1 MDVID
6 SNYIEMFPITTR
18 NDEEINKS
26 FDSLNDHNYY
36 DFNFDINKRDEN
48 GNSLLHRLII
58 DSVDENDAIN
68 KFLNLPI
75 DVKSLYNKQ
84 NNNLQSPL
92 HLICIKR
99 YQKLFDVMVNKD
111 RTRRTIIKDVL
122 DNIKEHDKD
131 RVNVIFKNKPW
142 NNSFN
147 LFNYNIQD
155 KYGNIPLV
163 YLLNG
168 DEISYDAL
176 NPYLVFKSLLSS
188 IIKDTKEIIKDT
200 KEIKEVKDKDIKDI
214 KDIKNIK
221 YYYKNTNK
229 LILNDDNLIFKD
241 FDYLKEFIKII
252 SKHTNNL
259 NHYRFN
265 SSFDISIQTFIDSFV
280 TNEFNYIT
288 YYELLIKYL
297 LNKVGLKIDDFKH
310 PIYYYQVYSIIADN
324 PYTEIIKYIINIKEF
339 QQILSDNNLI
349 ADVVKILN
357 KMSESN
363 LSIQDIINK
372 MYIVSLTNKLFVH
385 IWGSTLSISVLNFIP
400 IFKLFVKLY
409 NKYYNQ
415 KNNIIDQFII
425 FNDVS
430 LYDSN
435 VGLSNKYII
444 TMIEQIFKL
453 TKKENI
459 DLIIKSDETS
469 LNDYIN
475 NIIKETIKETTGKDP
490 IEEMKEI
497 TNKTYGNEFNKNM
510 QLILN
515 KSDEIKN
522 AYKANINKFNNII
535 IQNIDNFVKTK

>member
-99 YQKLFDVMVNKD
+99 YQELFNVMVNKD
-111 RTRRTIIKDVL
+111 RTRRQIIKDVL
-122 DNIKEHDKD
+122 DNIKENDKD
-131 RVNVIFKNKPW
+131 YYNVIFKNKPLKD
-142 NNSFN
+142 SFG

-155 KYGNIPLV
+155 KYGNIPIV

-168 DEISYDAL
+168 DEISYDNL
-176 NPYLVFKSLLSS
+176 NPYLVFKSLLS
-188 IIKDTKEIIKDT
+188 T
-200 KEIKEVKDKDIKDI
+200 KDIND
-214 KDIKNIK
+214 IK

-241 FDYLKEFIKII
+241 FDYLKNFISLI
-252 SKHTNNL
+252 SSKTNNL
-259 NHYRFN
+259 NHYHFN
-265 SSFDISIQTFIDSFV
+265 SSFNISIQTFIDSFV

-349 ADVVKILN
+349 ADVN
-357 KMSESN
+357 KLIESK
-363 LSIQDIINK
+363 LSIQDIMNK
-372 MYIVSLTNKLFVH
+372 MYIVSYTNKLFVH
-385 IWGSTLSISVLNFIP
+385 IWGSPTLFIPVLNFIP

-444 TMIEQIFKL
+444 TMIDQINKL

-459 DLIIKSDETS
+459 DLIIKSDEAL
-469 LNDYIN
+469 LNETIKN
-475 NIIKETIKETTGKDP
+475 NINKYMDLKETIKN
-490 IEEMKEI
+490 I
-497 TNKTYGNEFNKNM
+497 TDKTYSNNFYVNM
-510 QLILN
+510 QSILN

-535 IQNIDNFVKTK
+535 IQNIDKFIKTK

>member
-18 NDEEINKS
+18 NDEEIKKS

-99 YQKLFDVMVNKD
+99 YQKLFDVMVNKH
-111 RTRRTIIKDVL
+111 RTRNTIIKDVL
-122 DNIKEHDKD
+122 NNIKGPNKY
-131 RVNVIFKNKPW
+131 RINVKNHYST
-142 NNSFN
+142 NSFK

-168 DEISYDAL
+168 DEISYDNV
-176 NPYLVFKSLLSS
+176 NPYLVFKSLLL
-188 IIKDTKEIIKDT
+188 T
-200 KEIKEVKDKDIKDI
+200 KDIND
-214 KDIKNIK
+214 IK

-229 LILNDDNLIFKD
+229 LILNDDNLTFKD

-252 SKHTNNL
+252 SKNTNNL
-259 NHYRFN
+259 NHYHFN
-265 SSFDISIQTFIDSFV
+265 SSFNISIQTFIDSFV
-280 TNEFNYIT
+280 TNDFNYIT

-297 LNKVGLKIDDFKH
+297 LNKVGLKIDEFKH

-372 MYIVSLTNKLFVH
+372 MYIVSLINKLFVH
-385 IWGSTLSISVLNFIP
+385 IYGSTLSISVLNFIP

-444 TMIEQIFKL
+444 TMIDQIFKL

-459 DLIIKSDETS
+459 DLIIKSDGTS
-469 LNDYIN
+469 LNEYIN
-475 NIIKETIKETTGKDP
+475 NIINETKVNDT
-490 IEEMKEI
+490 IEEI
-497 TNKTYGNEFNKNM
+497 TNKTYDNKFYDNM

-535 IQNIDNFVKTK
+535 IQNIDKFIKTK

>member
-36 DFNFDINKRDEN
+36 DFNFDIDKRDEN

-111 RTRRTIIKDVL
+111 KTRRTIIKDVL

-168 DEISYDAL
+168 DEISYDNL
-176 NPYLVFKSLLSS
+176 NPYLVFKSLLS
-188 IIKDTKEIIKDT
+188 T
-200 KEIKEVKDKDIKDI
+200 KDIYD
-214 KDIKNIK
+214 IK

-241 FDYLKEFIKII
+241 FDYLKEFIKLI

-280 TNEFNYIT
+280 NKDFNYIT

-349 ADVVKILN
+349 ADVN
-357 KMSESN
+357 KLIESK
-363 LSIQDIINK
+363 LSIQYIMNK
-372 MYIVSLTNKLFVH
+372 MYIVSYTNKLFVH
-385 IWGSTLSISVLNFIP
+385 IWGSSTLFISVLNFIP

-425 FNDVS
+425 FNDIS

-444 TMIEQIFKL
+444 TMIDQINKL

-459 DLIIKSDETS
+459 DLIIKSDES
-469 LNDYIN
+469 LLN
-475 NIIKETIKETTGKDP
+475 ETIKNNINKYMDLEETIKN
-490 IEEMKEI
+490 I
-497 TNKTYGNEFNKNM
+497 TDKTYSNNFYVNM
-510 QLILN
+510 QSILN

>member
-26 FDSLNDHNYY
+26 FESLNDHNYY

-48 GNSLLHRLII
+48 GNSSLHRLII

-99 YQKLFDVMVNKD
+99 YQELFNVMVNKD

-168 DEISYDAL
+168 DEISYDNL
-176 NPYLVFKSLLSS
+176 NPYLVFKSLLS
-188 IIKDTKEIIKDT
+188 T
-200 KEIKEVKDKDIKDI
+200 KDIYD
-214 KDIKNIK
+214 IK

-259 NHYRFN
+259 NHYHFN
-265 SSFDISIQTFIDSFV
+265 SSFNISIQTFIDSFV
-280 TNEFNYIT
+280 TNDFNYIT

-297 LNKVGLKIDDFKH
+297 LNKVGLDTKTEQFKH

-349 ADVVKILN
+349 ADVN
-357 KMSESN
+357 KLIESK
-363 LSIQDIINK
+363 LSIQDIMNK
-372 MYIVSLTNKLFVH
+372 MYIVSYTNKLFVH
-385 IWGSTLSISVLNFIP
+385 IWGSSTLFISVLNFIP

-444 TMIEQIFKL
+444 TMIDQINKL

-459 DLIIKSDETS
+459 DLIIKSDEAL
-469 LNDYIN
+469 LN
-475 NIIKETIKETTGKDP
+475 ETIKNNINKYMDLEETIKN
-490 IEEMKEI
+490 I
-497 TNKTYGNEFNKNM
+497 TDKTYPNKFYDNM

>member
-131 RVNVIFKNKPW
+131 RVNIKNNPLQD
-142 NNSFN
+142 SFD

-168 DEISYDAL
+168 DEISYDNL
-176 NPYLVFKSLLSS
+176 NPYLVFKSLLS
-188 IIKDTKEIIKDT
+188 T
-200 KEIKEVKDKDIKDI
+200 KDIYD
-214 KDIKNIK
+214 IK

-241 FDYLKEFIKII
+241 FDYLKEFIKLI

-339 QQILSDNNLI
+339 QQILSDDNLI
-349 ADVVKILN
+349 ADVN
-357 KMSESN
+357 KLIESK
-363 LSIQDIINK
+363 LSIQDIMNK
-372 MYIVSLTNKLFVH
+372 MYIVSYTNKLFVH
-385 IWGSTLSISVLNFIP
+385 IWGSPTLFISVLNFIP

-444 TMIEQIFKL
+444 TMIDQINKL

-459 DLIIKSDETS
+459 DLIIKSDEAL
-469 LNDYIN
+469 LN
-475 NIIKETIKETTGKDP
+475 ETIKNNINKYMDLEETIKN
-490 IEEMKEI
+490 I
-497 TNKTYGNEFNKNM
+497 TDKTYSNNFYVNM
-510 QLILN
+510 QSILN

-535 IQNIDNFVKTK
+535 IQNISSFKK

>member
-18 NDEEINKS
+18 NDEEIKKS

-36 DFNFDINKRDEN
+36 DFNFDIDKRDEN

-99 YQKLFDVMVNKD
+99 YQELFNVMVNKD
-111 RTRRTIIKDVL
+111 RTIRTIIKDVL
-122 DNIKEHDKD
+122 DNIKENDKD
-131 RVNVIFKNKPW
+131 YYNVIFKNKPLK
-142 NNSFN
+142 NSFN

-168 DEISYDAL
+168 DEISYDNV

-200 KEIKEVKDKDIKDI
+200 KEFKDKDI

-229 LILNDDNLIFKD
+229 LILNDDNLTFKD

-280 TNEFNYIT
+280 TNDFNYIT

-297 LNKVGLKIDDFKH
+297 LNKVGLDTEQFKH
-310 PIYYYQVYSIIADN
+310 PIYYYQVYSIIADK

-357 KMSESN
+357 KMSELN

-372 MYIVSLTNKLFVH
+372 MYIVSYTNNLFVY
-385 IWGSTLSISVLNFIP
+385 IWGSSTLFISVLNFIP

-430 LYDSN
+430 LYDTD

-444 TMIEQIFKL
+444 TMIDQIFKL

-515 KSDEIKN
+515 KSDEIKI

-535 IQNIDNFVKTK
+535 IQNIGSFKK

>member
-18 NDEEINKS
+18 NDEEIKKS

-99 YQKLFDVMVNKD
+99 YQELFNVMVNKD

-122 DNIKEHDKD
+122 DNIKENDKD
-131 RVNVIFKNKPW
+131 YYNVIFKNKPLK
-142 NNSFN
+142 NSFG

-168 DEISYDAL
+168 DEISYDNV
-176 NPYLVFKSLLSS
+176 NPYLVFKSLLL
-188 IIKDTKEIIKDT
+188 T
-200 KEIKEVKDKDIKDI
+200 KDIND
-214 KDIKNIK
+214 IK

-259 NHYRFN
+259 NHYHFN

-280 TNEFNYIT
+280 TNDFNYIT

-297 LNKVGLKIDDFKH
+297 LNKVGLKIDEFKH

-349 ADVVKILN
+349 ADVN
-357 KMSESN
+357 KLIESK
-363 LSIQDIINK
+363 LSIQDIMNK
-372 MYIVSLTNKLFVH
+372 MYIVSYTNKLFVH
-385 IWGSTLSISVLNFIP
+385 IWGSSTLFISVLNFIP

-430 LYDSN
+430 LYDTN

-469 LNDYIN
+469 LNEYIN
-475 NIIKETIKETTGKDP
+475 NIIKKTTGKDP
-490 IEEMKEI
+490 DDEMKEI

-515 KSDEIKN
+515 KSDEIKI

-535 IQNIDNFVKTK
+535 IQNIGSFKK

>member
-26 FDSLNDHNYY
+26 FESLNDHNYY
-36 DFNFDINKRDEN
+36 DFNFDIDKRDEN

-99 YQKLFDVMVNKD
+99 YQELFNVMVNKD
-111 RTRRTIIKDVL
+111 RTRRQIIKDVL
-122 DNIKEHDKD
+122 DNIKENDKD
-131 RVNVIFKNKPW
+131 YYNVIFKNKPLKD
-142 NNSFN
+142 SFG

-155 KYGNIPLV
+155 KYGNIPIV

-168 DEISYDAL
+168 DEISYDNL
-176 NPYLVFKSLLSS
+176 NPYLVFKSLLS
-188 IIKDTKEIIKDT
+188 T
-200 KEIKEVKDKDIKDI
+200 KDIYD
-214 KDIKNIK
+214 IK

-241 FDYLKEFIKII
+241 FDYLKEFIKLI

-259 NHYRFN
+259 NHYHFN
-265 SSFDISIQTFIDSFV
+265 SSFNISIQTFIDSFV
-280 TNEFNYIT
+280 NKDFNYIT

-349 ADVVKILN
+349 ADVN
-357 KMSESN
+357 KLIESK
-363 LSIQDIINK
+363 LSIQDIMNK
-372 MYIVSLTNKLFVH
+372 MYIVSYTNKLFVH
-385 IWGSTLSISVLNFIP
+385 IWGSSTLFISVLNFIP

-430 LYDSN
+430 LYDTN

-444 TMIEQIFKL
+444 TMIDQINKL

-459 DLIIKSDETS
+459 DLIIKSDEAL
-469 LNDYIN
+469 LN
-475 NIIKETIKETTGKDP
+475 ETIKNNINKYMDLEETIKN
-490 IEEMKEI
+490 I
-497 TNKTYGNEFNKNM
+497 TDKTYPNKFYDNM
-510 QLILN
+510 QSILN

-535 IQNIDNFVKTK
+535 IQNIDIFVKTK

>member
-176 NPYLVFKSLLSS
+176 NPYLVFKSLLS
-188 IIKDTKEIIKDT
+188 T
-200 KEIKEVKDKDIKDI
+200 KDIYD
-214 KDIKNIK
+214 IK

-280 TNEFNYIT
+280 NKDFNYIT

-297 LNKVGLKIDDFKH
+297 LNKVGLDTKTEQFKH

-339 QQILSDNNLI
+339 QQILSDDNLI
-349 ADVVKILN
+349 NSVNFLIVNVMPKL
-357 KMSESN
+357 N

-372 MYIVSLTNKLFVH
+372 MH
-385 IWGSTLSISVLNFIP
+385 IYTSKDSSGKDELVAYMEKPTTLSISLLNYIP

-444 TMIEQIFKL
+444 TMIDQINKL

-459 DLIIKSDETS
+459 DLIIKSDES
-469 LNDYIN
+469 LLN
-475 NIIKETIKETTGKDP
+475 ETIKNNINNSMDLEETIKN
-490 IEEMKEI
+490 I
-497 TNKTYGNEFNKNM
+497 TDKTYSNNFYVNM
-510 QLILN
+510 QSILN

-535 IQNIDNFVKTK
+535 IQNIDKFVKTK

>member
-18 NDEEINKS
+18 NDEEIKKS

-75 DVKSLYNKQ
+75 DVKSLHNKQ

-99 YQKLFDVMVNKD
+99 YQELFNVMVNKD

-122 DNIKEHDKD
+122 DNIKENDKD
-131 RVNVIFKNKPW
+131 YYNVIFKNKPLK
-142 NNSFN
+142 NSFG

-168 DEISYDAL
+168 DEISYDNL
-176 NPYLVFKSLLSS
+176 NPYLVFKSLWSS

-200 KEIKEVKDKDIKDI
+200 KEIKDKDIKDI

-259 NHYRFN
+259 NHYHFN

-280 TNEFNYIT
+280 TNDFNYIT

-297 LNKVGLKIDDFKH
+297 LNKVGLDTKTEQFKH

-357 KMSESN
+357 KMSELN
-363 LSIQDIINK
+363 LSIQNIINN
-372 MYIVSLTNKLFVH
+372 MELFKRELK
-385 IWGSTLSISVLNFIP
+385 IQIDKIFKILALDFIP

-430 LYDSN
+430 LYDSEVELN
-435 VGLSNKYII
+435 NKYILSI
-444 TMIEQIFKL
+444 IDQISKHNL
-453 TKKENI
+453 NKNENI
-459 DLIIKSDETS
+459 DLIIKSDEDS
-469 LNDYIN
+469 LNTNFEKYYLTGISNKDDKTKSKIKTSYTN
-475 NIIKETIKETTGKDP
+475 NFYD
-490 IEEMKEI
+490 
-497 TNKTYGNEFNKNM
+497 NM

-535 IQNIDNFVKTK
+535 IQNINSFKK

>member
-18 NDEEINKS
+18 NDEEIKKS

-99 YQKLFDVMVNKD
+99 YQKLFNIMVNKSNKE
-111 RTRRTIIKDVL
+111 IIINVL
-122 DNIKEHDKD
+122 DDNEY
-131 RVNVIFKNKPW
+131 
-142 NNSFN
+142 SFN

-168 DEISYDAL
+168 DEISYDNV
-176 NPYLVFKSLLSS
+176 NPYLVFKSLLS
-188 IIKDTKEIIKDT
+188 T
-200 KEIKEVKDKDIKDI
+200 KDIND
-214 KDIKNIK
+214 IK

-229 LILNDDNLIFKD
+229 LILNDDKLIFKD
-241 FDYLKEFIKII
+241 FDYLKEFIKLI

-259 NHYRFN
+259 NRYRFN

-280 TNEFNYIT
+280 NKDFDYIT

-297 LNKVGLKIDDFKH
+297 LNKVGLKIDEFKH

-349 ADVVKILN
+349 LN
-357 KMSESN
+357 VETIIKKMYQSN
-363 LSIQDIINK
+363 LSIQDII
-372 MYIVSLTNKLFVH
+372 YDVSIHVNEITIRDQTIKKLVAYMEH
-385 IWGSTLSISVLNFIP
+385 TILLSISVLNFIP

-435 VGLSNKYII
+435 VGLNNKYII
-444 TMIEQIFKL
+444 TMINQINKL
-453 TKKENI
+453 NKKENI
-459 DLIIKSDETS
+459 DLIIKSDENS
-469 LNDYIN
+469 LRENFN
-475 NIIKETIKETTGKDP
+475 NILGNAPKD
-490 IEEMKEI
+490 EENNPNINKSYVNNFESKMK
-497 TNKTYGNEFNKNM
+497 
-510 QLILN
+510 LLLD

-535 IQNIDNFVKTK
+535 IQNIDKFVKTK

>member
-18 NDEEINKS
+18 NDEEIKKS
-26 FDSLNDHNYY
+26 FDSLTDHNYY

-99 YQKLFDVMVNKD
+99 YQKLFDVMVNKH
-111 RTRRTIIKDVL
+111 RTRNTIIKDVL
-122 DNIKEHDKD
+122 NNIKGPNKY
-131 RVNVIFKNKPW
+131 RINVKNHYST
-142 NNSFN
+142 NSFK

-168 DEISYDAL
+168 DEISYDNV

-188 IIKDTKEIIKDT
+188 IIKDTKEIDEVIY
-200 KEIKEVKDKDIKDI
+200 VKDKDI

-229 LILNDDNLIFKD
+229 LILNDDKLIFKD
-241 FDYLKEFIKII
+241 FDYLKNFISLI
-252 SKHTNNL
+252 SSKTNNL
-259 NHYRFN
+259 NHYHFN

-280 TNEFNYIT
+280 TNDFNYIT

-297 LNKVGLKIDDFKH
+297 LNKVGLDTEQFKH

-357 KMSESN
+357 KMSELN
-363 LSIQDIINK
+363 LSIRDIIN
-372 MYIVSLTNKLFVH
+372 NAELFKKELK
-385 IWGSTLSISVLNFIP
+385 IQIDQIFKILALDFIP

-430 LYDSN
+430 LYDSEVELN
-435 VGLSNKYII
+435 NKYILSI
-444 TMIEQIFKL
+444 IDQISKHNL
-453 TKKENI
+453 NKNENI
-459 DLIIKSDETS
+459 DLIIKSDKDS
-469 LNDYIN
+469 LNTNFEKYYLTGISNKDDKTKSKIKTSYTN
-475 NIIKETIKETTGKDP
+475 NFYD
-490 IEEMKEI
+490 
-497 TNKTYGNEFNKNM
+497 NM

-535 IQNIDNFVKTK
+535 IQNINSFKK

>member
-18 NDEEINKS
+18 NDEEIKKS

-68 KFLNLPI
+68 KFLNLPFN
-75 DVKSLYNKQ
+75 VKSLYNTQ

-99 YQKLFDVMVNKD
+99 YQNLFNVMVNKD
-111 RTRRTIIKDVL
+111 GKNDVTVTDLSIDGTKKMDIKN
-122 DNIKEHDKD
+122 NIA
-131 RVNVIFKNKPW
+131 
-142 NNSFN
+142 NNSFG
-147 LFNYNIQD
+147 LFKYNIQD
-155 KYGNIPLV
+155 NYGNIPIV

-168 DEISYDAL
+168 DEISYDNV
-176 NPYLVFKSLLSS
+176 NPYLVFKSLWSS
-188 IIKDTKEIIKDT
+188 IIKDTKEIEIIKDT

-229 LILNDDNLIFKD
+229 LILNDDKLIFKD

-280 TNEFNYIT
+280 DNNFNYIT

-297 LNKVGLKIDDFKH
+297 LNKVVLNKVGLKIDDFKH

-357 KMSESN
+357 EMSESN

-372 MYIVSLTNKLFVH
+372 MYIVSFTNKLFVH
-385 IWGSTLSISVLNFIP
+385 IWGSSTLPISVLNFIP

-430 LYDSN
+430 LYDTN

-475 NIIKETIKETTGKDP
+475 NIIKKTTVKDS

-497 TNKTYGNEFNKNM
+497 TNKTYGNDFESNM

-515 KSDEIKN
+515 KSDEIKI

-535 IQNIDNFVKTK
+535 IQNIDKFVKTK

>member
-18 NDEEINKS
+18 NDEEIKKS
-26 FDSLNDHNYY
+26 FESLNDHNYY
-36 DFNFDINKRDEN
+36 DFNFDINKRNEN

-99 YQKLFDVMVNKD
+99 YQKLFNIMVNKSNKE
-111 RTRRTIIKDVL
+111 IIINVL
-122 DNIKEHDKD
+122 DDNEY
-131 RVNVIFKNKPW
+131 
-142 NNSFN
+142 SFN

-168 DEISYDAL
+168 DEISYDNV
-176 NPYLVFKSLLSS
+176 NPYLVFKSLLS
-188 IIKDTKEIIKDT
+188 T
-200 KEIKEVKDKDIKDI
+200 KDIND
-214 KDIKNIK
+214 IK

-229 LILNDDNLIFKD
+229 LILNDDKLIFKD

-259 NHYRFN
+259 NRYRFN

-280 TNEFNYIT
+280 TNDFNYIT

-297 LNKVGLKIDDFKH
+297 LNKVGLKIDEFKH

-349 ADVVKILN
+349 LN
-357 KMSESN
+357 VETIIKKMYQSN
-363 LSIQDIINK
+363 LSIQDII
-372 MYIVSLTNKLFVH
+372 YDVSIHVNEITIRDQTIKKLVAYMEH
-385 IWGSTLSISVLNFIP
+385 TILLSISVLNFIP

-435 VGLSNKYII
+435 VGLNNKYII
-444 TMIEQIFKL
+444 TMINQINKL
-453 TKKENI
+453 NKKENI
-459 DLIIKSDETS
+459 DLIIKSDENS
-469 LNDYIN
+469 LRENFN
-475 NIIKETIKETTGKDP
+475 NILGNAPKD
-490 IEEMKEI
+490 EENNPNINKSYVNNFESKMK
-497 TNKTYGNEFNKNM
+497 
-510 QLILN
+510 LLLD

-535 IQNIDNFVKTK
+535 IQNIDKFVKTK

>member
-18 NDEEINKS
+18 NDEEIKKS

-176 NPYLVFKSLLSS
+176 NPYLVFKSLLS
-188 IIKDTKEIIKDT
+188 T
-200 KEIKEVKDKDIKDI
+200 KDIND
-214 KDIKNIK
+214 IK

-241 FDYLKEFIKII
+241 FDYLKEFIKLI

-280 TNEFNYIT
+280 NKDFNYIT

-349 ADVVKILN
+349 RSVETIIK
-357 KMSESN
+357 KMYQSN
-363 LSIQDIINK
+363 LSIQDII
-372 MYIVSLTNKLFVH
+372 YDVSIHVNEITIEDQTIKKLVAYMEDT
-385 IWGSTLSISVLNFIP
+385 ILLSISVLNFIP

-444 TMIEQIFKL
+444 TMIDQINKL

-459 DLIIKSDETS
+459 DLIIKSDEAL
-469 LNDYIN
+469 LN
-475 NIIKETIKETTGKDP
+475 ETIKNNINKYMDLEETIKN
-490 IEEMKEI
+490 I
-497 TNKTYGNEFNKNM
+497 TDKTYSNNFYVNM
-510 QLILN
+510 QSILN

>member
-26 FDSLNDHNYY
+26 FESLNDHNYY
-36 DFNFDINKRDEN
+36 DFNFDIDKRDEN

-99 YQKLFDVMVNKD
+99 YQELFNVMVNKD

-122 DNIKEHDKD
+122 DNIKENDKD
-131 RVNVIFKNKPW
+131 YYNVIFKNKPLK
-142 NNSFN
+142 NSFG

-168 DEISYDAL
+168 DEISYDNV
-176 NPYLVFKSLLSS
+176 NPYLVFKSLLL
-188 IIKDTKEIIKDT
+188 T
-200 KEIKEVKDKDIKDI
+200 KDIND
-214 KDIKNIK
+214 IK

-229 LILNDDNLIFKD
+229 LILNDDNLTFKD

-265 SSFDISIQTFIDSFV
+265 SSFNISIQTFIDSFV
-280 TNEFNYIT
+280 TNDFNYIT

-297 LNKVGLKIDDFKH
+297 LNKVGLKIDEFKH

-349 ADVVKILN
+349 ADVN
-357 KMSESN
+357 KLIESK
-363 LSIQDIINK
+363 LSIQ
-372 MYIVSLTNKLFVH
+372 YITKQVTILSEGQLIVH
-385 IWGSTLSISVLNFIP
+385 INNENKILLLDFIP

-415 KNNIIDQFII
+415 KNNMIDQFII

-430 LYDSN
+430 QYDN
-435 VGLSNKYII
+435 NIGLSNKYII
-444 TMIEQIFKL
+444 NMIERINKL
-453 TKKENI
+453 RINELNNNKDNI
-459 DLIIKSDETS
+459 DLIIKSDDES
-469 LNDYIN
+469 LNEGIIN
-475 NIIKETIKETTGKDP
+475 ITKLVKLDDK
-490 IEEMKEI
+490 IELI
-497 TNKTYGNEFNKNM
+497 TNKRYDNDFESNM
-510 QLILN
+510 QSILN
-515 KSDEIKN
+515 KSDEIKI

-535 IQNIDNFVKTK
+535 IQNIDKFVKTK

>member
-18 NDEEINKS
+18 NDEEIKKS

-36 DFNFDINKRDEN
+36 DFNFDIDKRDEN

-99 YQKLFDVMVNKD
+99 YQELFNVMVNKD

-122 DNIKEHDKD
+122 DNIKENDKD
-131 RVNVIFKNKPW
+131 YYNVIFKNKPLK
-142 NNSFN
+142 NSFN

-168 DEISYDAL
+168 DEISYDNV
-176 NPYLVFKSLLSS
+176 NPYLVFKSLLL
-188 IIKDTKEIIKDT
+188 T
-200 KEIKEVKDKDIKDI
+200 KDIND
-214 KDIKNIK
+214 IK

-229 LILNDDNLIFKD
+229 LILNDDNLTFKD

-280 TNEFNYIT
+280 DNNFNYIT

-297 LNKVGLKIDDFKH
+297 LNKVGLKIDEFKH
-310 PIYYYQVYSIIADN
+310 PIYYYQIYSIINDN

-357 KMSESN
+357 EMSESN
-363 LSIQDIINK
+363 LSIKDIINK
-372 MYIVSLTNKLFVH
+372 VMLFTVGKLSVH
-385 IWGSTLSISVLNFIP
+385 VNNTLFIQVLNFIP

-430 LYDSN
+430 LYDIN
-435 VGLSNKYII
+435 VELSNKYII
-444 TMIEQIFKL
+444 IMIDKIFKL

-459 DLIIKSDETS
+459 DLIIKSDEDS
-469 LNDYIN
+469 LNN
-475 NIIKETIKETTGKDP
+475 NFKNIITETKASIDQETIDN
-490 IEEMKEI
+490 I
-497 TNKTYGNEFNKNM
+497 NKSYVNDFESNM

-535 IQNIDNFVKTK
+535 IQNIDKFVKTK

>member
-26 FDSLNDHNYY
+26 FESLNDHNYY

-188 IIKDTKEIIKDT
+188 IIKDTKEIVKDT

-241 FDYLKEFIKII
+241 FDYLKNFISLI
-252 SKHTNNL
+252 SSKTNNL

-280 TNEFNYIT
+280 NKDFNYIT

-349 ADVVKILN
+349 ADVN
-357 KMSESN
+357 KLIESK
-363 LSIQDIINK
+363 LSIQDIMNK
-372 MYIVSLTNKLFVH
+372 MYIVSYTNKLFVH
-385 IWGSTLSISVLNFIP
+385 IWGSPTLFIPVLNFIP

-444 TMIEQIFKL
+444 TMIDQIFKL

-510 QLILN
+510 QSILN

-535 IQNIDNFVKTK
+535 IQNIDKFIKTK

>member
-18 NDEEINKS
+18 NDEEIKKS

-99 YQKLFDVMVNKD
+99 YQKLFNIMVNKSNKE
-111 RTRRTIIKDVL
+111 IIINVL
-122 DNIKEHDKD
+122 DDNEY
-131 RVNVIFKNKPW
+131 
-142 NNSFN
+142 SFN

-168 DEISYDAL
+168 DEISYDNV
-176 NPYLVFKSLLSS
+176 NPYLVFKSLLS
-188 IIKDTKEIIKDT
+188 T
-200 KEIKEVKDKDIKDI
+200 KDIND
-214 KDIKNIK
+214 IK

-229 LILNDDNLIFKD
+229 LILNDDKLIFKD

-259 NHYRFN
+259 NRYRFN

-280 TNEFNYIT
+280 TNDFNYIT

-349 ADVVKILN
+349 LN
-357 KMSESN
+357 VETIIKKMYQSN
-363 LSIQDIINK
+363 LSIQDII
-372 MYIVSLTNKLFVH
+372 YDVSIHVNEITIRDQTIKKLVAYMEH
-385 IWGSTLSISVLNFIP
+385 TILLSISVLNFIP

-435 VGLSNKYII
+435 VGLNNKYII
-444 TMIEQIFKL
+444 TMINQINKL
-453 TKKENI
+453 NKKENI
-459 DLIIKSDETS
+459 DLIIKSDENS
-469 LNDYIN
+469 LKENFN
-475 NIIKETIKETTGKDP
+475 NILGNAPKD
-490 IEEMKEI
+490 EENNPNINKSYVNNFESKMK
-497 TNKTYGNEFNKNM
+497 
-510 QLILN
+510 LLLD

-535 IQNIDNFVKTK
+535 NQNIDKFVKTK

>member
-99 YQKLFDVMVNKD
+99 YQELFNVMVNKD
-111 RTRRTIIKDVL
+111 RTRGTIIKDVL
-122 DNIKEHDKD
+122 DNIKKHDKD

-168 DEISYDAL
+168 DEISYDNL
-176 NPYLVFKSLLSS
+176 NPYLVFKSLLS
-188 IIKDTKEIIKDT
+188 T
-200 KEIKEVKDKDIKDI
+200 KDIYD
-214 KDIKNIK
+214 IK

-241 FDYLKEFIKII
+241 FDYLKEFIKLI

-297 LNKVGLKIDDFKH
+297 LNKVGLDTKTEQFKH

-349 ADVVKILN
+349 ADVN
-357 KMSESN
+357 KLIESK
-363 LSIQDIINK
+363 LSIQDIMNK
-372 MYIVSLTNKLFVH
+372 MYIVSYTNKLFVH
-385 IWGSTLSISVLNFIP
+385 IWGSSTLFISVLNFIP

-444 TMIEQIFKL
+444 TMIDQINKL

-459 DLIIKSDETS
+459 DLIIKSDES
-469 LNDYIN
+469 LLN
-475 NIIKETIKETTGKDP
+475 ETIKNNINNSMNLEETIKN
-490 IEEMKEI
+490 I
-497 TNKTYGNEFNKNM
+497 TDKTYSNNFYVNM
-510 QLILN
+510 QSILN

>member
-26 FDSLNDHNYY
+26 FESLNDHNYY
-36 DFNFDINKRDEN
+36 DFNFDIDKRDEN

-131 RVNVIFKNKPW
+131 YDNVIFKNKPW
-142 NNSFN
+142 NNS
-147 LFNYNIQD
+147 FNYNIQD

-176 NPYLVFKSLLSS
+176 NPYLVFKSLLS
-188 IIKDTKEIIKDT
+188 T
-200 KEIKEVKDKDIKDI
+200 KDIYD
-214 KDIKNIK
+214 IK

-241 FDYLKEFIKII
+241 FDYLKEFIKLI
-252 SKHTNNL
+252 SSKTNNL

-280 TNEFNYIT
+280 NKDFNYIT

-349 ADVVKILN
+349 ADVNILI
-357 KMSESN
+357 ESK
-363 LSIQDIINK
+363 LSIQYIINK

-385 IWGSTLSISVLNFIP
+385 IWGSTLFIPVLNFIP

-430 LYDSN
+430 LYDTN

-444 TMIEQIFKL
+444 TMIDQIFKL

-490 IEEMKEI
+490 IVEITEI

-535 IQNIDNFVKTK
+535 IQNIDKFVKTK

>member
-18 NDEEINKS
+18 NDEEIKKS
-26 FDSLNDHNYY
+26 FESLNDHNYY
-36 DFNFDINKRDEN
+36 DFNFDIDKRDEN

-99 YQKLFDVMVNKD
+99 YQELFNVMVNKD

-122 DNIKEHDKD
+122 DNIKENDKD
-131 RVNVIFKNKPW
+131 YYNVIFKNKPLK
-142 NNSFN
+142 NSFN

-168 DEISYDAL
+168 DEISYDNV
-176 NPYLVFKSLLSS
+176 NPYLVFKSLLL
-188 IIKDTKEIIKDT
+188 T
-200 KEIKEVKDKDIKDI
+200 KDIND
-214 KDIKNIK
+214 IK

-229 LILNDDNLIFKD
+229 LILNDDNLTFKD

-280 TNEFNYIT
+280 DNNFNYIT

-297 LNKVGLKIDDFKH
+297 LNKVGLKIDEFKH

-339 QQILSDNNLI
+339 QQILSDDNLI
-349 ADVVKILN
+349 NSVNFLIVNVMPKL
-357 KMSESN
+357 N

-372 MYIVSLTNKLFVH
+372 MH
-385 IWGSTLSISVLNFIP
+385 IYTSKDSSGKDELVAYMEKPTTLSISLLNYIP

-444 TMIEQIFKL
+444 TMIDKINKL
-453 TKKENI
+453 NKKENI

-469 LNDYIN
+469 LN
-475 NIIKETIKETTGKDP
+475 ETIKNNINDSKILEETIKN
-490 IEEMKEI
+490 I
-497 TNKTYGNEFNKNM
+497 TDKTYPNKFYDNM

-515 KSDEIKN
+515 KSDEIKI

-535 IQNIDNFVKTK
+535 IQNIGSFKK

>member
-18 NDEEINKS
+18 NDEEIKKS

-99 YQKLFDVMVNKD
+99 YQELFNVMVNKD
-111 RTRRTIIKDVL
+111 RTRRQIIKDVL
-122 DNIKEHDKD
+122 DNIKENDKD
-131 RVNVIFKNKPW
+131 RVNVKNNPLQD
-142 NNSFN
+142 SFD

-168 DEISYDAL
+168 DEISYDNV
-176 NPYLVFKSLLSS
+176 NPYLVFKSLLL
-188 IIKDTKEIIKDT
+188 T
-200 KEIKEVKDKDIKDI
+200 KDIND
-214 KDIKNIK
+214 IK

-229 LILNDDNLIFKD
+229 LILNDDNLTFKD

-259 NHYRFN
+259 NHYHFN
-265 SSFDISIQTFIDSFV
+265 SSFNISIQTFIDSFV
-280 TNEFNYIT
+280 TNDFNYIT

-310 PIYYYQVYSIIADN
+310 PIYYYQVYSIIANN

-349 ADVVKILN
+349 ADVN
-357 KMSESN
+357 KLIESK
-363 LSIQDIINK
+363 LSIQYIIK
-372 MYIVSLTNKLFVH
+372 QVTILSEGQLIVH
-385 IWGSTLSISVLNFIP
+385 INNENKILLLDFIP

-425 FNDVS
+425 LNNVSQYDNDI
-430 LYDSN
+430 
-435 VGLSNKYII
+435 GLSNKYII
-444 TMIEQIFKL
+444 NMIEQIHKL
-453 TKKENI
+453 RKNELNNNKDNI
-459 DLIIKSDETS
+459 DLIIKSDNDS
-469 LNDYIN
+469 LNNGIIN
-475 NIIKETIKETTGKDP
+475 ITKLVKLDDK
-490 IEEMKEI
+490 IELI
-497 TNKTYGNEFNKNM
+497 TNKTYVNNFESNM

-515 KSDEIKN
+515 KSNEIKI

-535 IQNIDNFVKTK
+535 IQNIGSFKK

>member
-26 FDSLNDHNYY
+26 FESLNDHNYY

-99 YQKLFDVMVNKD
+99 YQELFNVMVNKD

-168 DEISYDAL
+168 DEISYDNL
-176 NPYLVFKSLLSS
+176 NPYLVFKSLLS
-188 IIKDTKEIIKDT
+188 T
-200 KEIKEVKDKDIKDI
+200 KDIYD
-214 KDIKNIK
+214 IK

-280 TNEFNYIT
+280 TNDFNYIT

-297 LNKVGLKIDDFKH
+297 LNKVGLDTEQFKH

-349 ADVVKILN
+349 ADVN
-357 KMSESN
+357 KLIESK
-363 LSIQDIINK
+363 LSIQDIMNK
-372 MYIVSLTNKLFVH
+372 MYIVSYTNKLFVH
-385 IWGSTLSISVLNFIP
+385 IWGSSTLFISVLNFIP

-444 TMIEQIFKL
+444 TMIDQINKL

-459 DLIIKSDETS
+459 DLIIKSDEAL
-469 LNDYIN
+469 LN
-475 NIIKETIKETTGKDP
+475 ETIKNNINKYMDLEETIKN
-490 IEEMKEI
+490 I
-497 TNKTYGNEFNKNM
+497 TDKTYSNNFYVNM
-510 QLILN
+510 QSILN

>member
-18 NDEEINKS
+18 NDEEIKKS

-99 YQKLFDVMVNKD
+99 YQKLFNIMVNKSNKE
-111 RTRRTIIKDVL
+111 IIINVL
-122 DNIKEHDKD
+122 DDNEY
-131 RVNVIFKNKPW
+131 
-142 NNSFN
+142 SFN

-155 KYGNIPLV
+155 KYCNIPLV

-168 DEISYDAL
+168 DEISYDNV
-176 NPYLVFKSLLSS
+176 NPYLVFKSLLS
-188 IIKDTKEIIKDT
+188 T
-200 KEIKEVKDKDIKDI
+200 KDIND
-214 KDIKNIK
+214 IK

-229 LILNDDNLIFKD
+229 LILNDDKLIFKD

-252 SKHTNNL
+252 SQHTKNL
-259 NHYRFN
+259 NRYRFN

-280 TNEFNYIT
+280 TNDFNYIT

-297 LNKVGLKIDDFKH
+297 LNKVGLKIDEFKH

-349 ADVVKILN
+349 LN
-357 KMSESN
+357 VETIIKKMYQSN
-363 LSIQDIINK
+363 LSIQDII
-372 MYIVSLTNKLFVH
+372 YDVSIHVNEITIRDQTIKKLVAYMEH
-385 IWGSTLSISVLNFIP
+385 TILLSISVLNFIP

-435 VGLSNKYII
+435 VGLNNKYII
-444 TMIEQIFKL
+444 TMINQINKL
-453 TKKENI
+453 NKKENI
-459 DLIIKSDETS
+459 DLIIKSDENS
-469 LNDYIN
+469 LKENFN
-475 NIIKETIKETTGKDP
+475 NILGNAPKD
-490 IEEMKEI
+490 EENNPNINKSYVNNFESKMK
-497 TNKTYGNEFNKNM
+497 
-510 QLILN
+510 LLLD

-535 IQNIDNFVKTK
+535 IQNIDKFVKTK

>member
-111 RTRRTIIKDVL
+111 RTRGTIIKDVL
-122 DNIKEHDKD
+122 DNIKKHDKD

-168 DEISYDAL
+168 DEISYDNL
-176 NPYLVFKSLLSS
+176 NPYLVFKSLLS
-188 IIKDTKEIIKDT
+188 T
-200 KEIKEVKDKDIKDI
+200 KDIYD
-214 KDIKNIK
+214 IK

-241 FDYLKEFIKII
+241 FDYLKEFIKLI

-297 LNKVGLKIDDFKH
+297 LNKVGLDTKTEQFKH

-349 ADVVKILN
+349 ADVN
-357 KMSESN
+357 KLIESK
-363 LSIQDIINK
+363 LSIQDIMNK
-372 MYIVSLTNKLFVH
+372 MYIVSYTNKLFVH
-385 IWGSTLSISVLNFIP
+385 IWGSSTLFISVLNFIP

-444 TMIEQIFKL
+444 TMIDQINKL

-459 DLIIKSDETS
+459 DLIIKSDES
-469 LNDYIN
+469 LLN
-475 NIIKETIKETTGKDP
+475 ETIKNNINNSMNLEETIKN
-490 IEEMKEI
+490 I
-497 TNKTYGNEFNKNM
+497 TDKTYSNNFYVNM
-510 QLILN
+510 QSILN

>member
-18 NDEEINKS
+18 NDEEIKKS
-26 FDSLNDHNYY
+26 FESLNDHNYY

-99 YQKLFDVMVNKD
+99 YQKLFNIMVNKSNKE
-111 RTRRTIIKDVL
+111 IIINVL
-122 DNIKEHDKD
+122 DDNEY
-131 RVNVIFKNKPW
+131 
-142 NNSFN
+142 SFN

-168 DEISYDAL
+168 DEISYDNV
-176 NPYLVFKSLLSS
+176 NPYLVFKSLLS
-188 IIKDTKEIIKDT
+188 T
-200 KEIKEVKDKDIKDI
+200 KDIND
-214 KDIKNIK
+214 IK

-229 LILNDDNLIFKD
+229 LILNDDKLIFKD

-259 NHYRFN
+259 NRYRFN

-280 TNEFNYIT
+280 TNDFNYIT

-349 ADVVKILN
+349 RNVETIIK
-357 KMSESN
+357 KMYQSN
-363 LSIQDIINK
+363 LSIQDII
-372 MYIVSLTNKLFVH
+372 YDVSIHVNEITIRDQTIKKLIAYMEH
-385 IWGSTLSISVLNFIP
+385 TILLSISVLNFIP

-435 VGLSNKYII
+435 VGLNNKYII
-444 TMIEQIFKL
+444 TMINQINKL
-453 TKKENI
+453 NKKENI
-459 DLIIKSDETS
+459 DLIIKSDENS
-469 LNDYIN
+469 LKENFN
-475 NIIKETIKETTGKDP
+475 NILGNAPKD
-490 IEEMKEI
+490 EENNPNINKLYVNNFESKMK
-497 TNKTYGNEFNKNM
+497 
-510 QLILN
+510 LLLD

-535 IQNIDNFVKTK
+535 IQNIDKFVKTK

>member
-18 NDEEINKS
+18 NDEEIKKS
-26 FDSLNDHNYY
+26 FESLNDHNYY

-122 DNIKEHDKD
+122 DNIKENDKD
-131 RVNVIFKNKPW
+131 YYNVIFKNKPLK
-142 NNSFN
+142 NSFN

-155 KYGNIPLV
+155 KYGNIPIV

-168 DEISYDAL
+168 DEISYDNV
-176 NPYLVFKSLLSS
+176 NPYLVFRSLLS
-188 IIKDTKEIIKDT
+188 T
-200 KEIKEVKDKDIKDI
+200 KDIND
-214 KDIKNIK
+214 IK

-241 FDYLKEFIKII
+241 FDYLKNFISLI
-252 SKHTNNL
+252 SSKTNNL

-265 SSFDISIQTFIDSFV
+265 SSFNISIQTFIDSFV
-280 TNEFNYIT
+280 TNDFNYIT

-324 PYTEIIKYIINIKEF
+324 PYTEIIKYIINIEEF
-339 QQILSDNNLI
+339 QQILSDDNLI
-349 ADVVKILN
+349 NSVNLLIDKVMPKL
-357 KMSESN
+357 N
-363 LSIQDIINK
+363 LSIQYIINK
-372 MYIVSLTNKLFVH
+372 MH
-385 IWGSTLSISVLNFIP
+385 IYTSKDELVAYMEKPTTLSISLLNYIP

-444 TMIEQIFKL
+444 TMIDQINKL

-459 DLIIKSDETS
+459 DLIIKSDES
-469 LNDYIN
+469 LLN
-475 NIIKETIKETTGKDP
+475 ETIKNNINDSMDLEETIKN
-490 IEEMKEI
+490 I
-497 TNKTYGNEFNKNM
+497 TNKTYPNKFYDNM

-535 IQNIDNFVKTK
+535 IQNIDKFIKTK

>member
-26 FDSLNDHNYY
+26 FESLNDHNYY

-99 YQKLFDVMVNKD
+99 YQELFNVMVNKD

-131 RVNVIFKNKPW
+131 RVNVKNNPL

-168 DEISYDAL
+168 DEISYDNV

-188 IIKDTKEIIKDT
+188 IIKDTKEID
-200 KEIKEVKDKDIKDI
+200 EVIYVKNKDI

-229 LILNDDNLIFKD
+229 LILNDDKLIFKD
-241 FDYLKEFIKII
+241 FDYLKNFISLI
-252 SKHTNNL
+252 SSKTNNL
-259 NHYRFN
+259 NHYHFN

-280 TNEFNYIT
+280 TNDFNYIT

-297 LNKVGLKIDDFKH
+297 LNKVGLKINEFKH
-310 PIYYYQVYSIIADN
+310 PIYYYQIYSIINDN

-357 KMSESN
+357 KMSELN
-363 LSIQDIINK
+363 LSIQNIINN
-372 MYIVSLTNKLFVH
+372 MELFKRELK
-385 IWGSTLSISVLNFIP
+385 IQIDKIFKILALDFIP

-430 LYDSN
+430 LHDNN
-435 VGLSNKYII
+435 VGLNNKYILS
-444 TMIEQIFKL
+444 MIDQIYKL
-453 TKKENI
+453 NNNKDKN
-459 DLIIKSDETS
+459 LIIKSDEDS
-469 LNDYIN
+469 LNENFKYYLTDITDKDKKTIDNIN
-475 NIIKETIKETTGKDP
+475 KSYVNDFES
-490 IEEMKEI
+490 
-497 TNKTYGNEFNKNM
+497 NM
-510 QLILN
+510 QLILD
-515 KSDEIKN
+515 KSDEIKI

-535 IQNIDNFVKTK
+535 IQNIGSFKK

>member
-18 NDEEINKS
+18 NDEEIKKS
-26 FDSLNDHNYY
+26 FESLNDHNYY

-99 YQKLFDVMVNKD
+99 YQKLFNIMVNKSNKE
-111 RTRRTIIKDVL
+111 IIINVL
-122 DNIKEHDKD
+122 DDNEY
-131 RVNVIFKNKPW
+131 
-142 NNSFN
+142 SFN

-168 DEISYDAL
+168 DEISYDNV
-176 NPYLVFKSLLSS
+176 NPYLVFKSLLS
-188 IIKDTKEIIKDT
+188 T
-200 KEIKEVKDKDIKDI
+200 KDIND
-214 KDIKNIK
+214 IK

-229 LILNDDNLIFKD
+229 LILNDDKLIFKD

-259 NHYRFN
+259 NRYRFN

-280 TNEFNYIT
+280 TNDFNYIT

-297 LNKVGLKIDDFKH
+297 LNKVGLKIDEFKH

-349 ADVVKILN
+349 LN
-357 KMSESN
+357 VETIIKKMYQSN
-363 LSIQDIINK
+363 LSIQDII
-372 MYIVSLTNKLFVH
+372 YDVSIHVNEITIRDQTIKKLVAYMEH
-385 IWGSTLSISVLNFIP
+385 TILLSISVLNFIP

-435 VGLSNKYII
+435 VGLNNKYII
-444 TMIEQIFKL
+444 TMINQINKL
-453 TKKENI
+453 NKKENI
-459 DLIIKSDETS
+459 DLIIKSDENS
-469 LNDYIN
+469 LRENFN
-475 NIIKETIKETTGKDP
+475 NILGNAPKD
-490 IEEMKEI
+490 EENNPNINKSYVNNFESKMK
-497 TNKTYGNEFNKNM
+497 
-510 QLILN
+510 LLLD

-535 IQNIDNFVKTK
+535 IQNIDKFVKTK

>member
-18 NDEEINKS
+18 NDEEIKKS

-99 YQKLFDVMVNKD
+99 YQKLFNIMVNKSNKE
-111 RTRRTIIKDVL
+111 IIINVL
-122 DNIKEHDKD
+122 DDNEY
-131 RVNVIFKNKPW
+131 
-142 NNSFN
+142 SFN

-168 DEISYDAL
+168 DEISYDNV
-176 NPYLVFKSLLSS
+176 NPYLVFKSLLS
-188 IIKDTKEIIKDT
+188 T
-200 KEIKEVKDKDIKDI
+200 KDIND
-214 KDIKNIK
+214 IK

-229 LILNDDNLIFKD
+229 LILNDDKLIFKD

-259 NHYRFN
+259 NRYRFN

-280 TNEFNYIT
+280 TNDFNYIT

-297 LNKVGLKIDDFKH
+297 LNKVGLKIDEFKH

-349 ADVVKILN
+349 LN
-357 KMSESN
+357 VETIIKKMYQSN
-363 LSIQDIINK
+363 LSIQDII
-372 MYIVSLTNKLFVH
+372 YDVSIHVNEITIRDQTIKKLVAYMEH
-385 IWGSTLSISVLNFIP
+385 TILLSISVLNFIP

-435 VGLSNKYII
+435 VGLNNKYII
-444 TMIEQIFKL
+444 TMINQINKL
-453 TKKENI
+453 NKKENI
-459 DLIIKSDETS
+459 DLIIKSDENS
-469 LNDYIN
+469 LRENFN
-475 NIIKETIKETTGKDP
+475 NILGNAPKD
-490 IEEMKEI
+490 EENNPNINKSYVNNFESKMK
-497 TNKTYGNEFNKNM
+497 
-510 QLILN
+510 LLLD

-535 IQNIDNFVKTK
+535 IQNIDKFVKTK

>member
-168 DEISYDAL
+168 DEISYDNL

-188 IIKDTKEIIKDT
+188 IIKDTKEIITD
-200 KEIKEVKDKDIKDI
+200 KEVKDKDI

-241 FDYLKEFIKII
+241 FDYLKEFIKLI

-349 ADVVKILN
+349 ADVN
-357 KMSESN
+357 KLIESK
-363 LSIQDIINK
+363 LSIQDTMNK
-372 MYIVSLTNKLFVH
+372 MYIVSYTNKLFVH
-385 IWGSTLSISVLNFIP
+385 IWRSPTLFIPVLNFIP

-435 VGLSNKYII
+435 VGLNNKYII
-444 TMIEQIFKL
+444 TMINQINKL
-453 TKKENI
+453 NKKENI
-459 DLIIKSDETS
+459 DLIIKSDENS
-469 LNDYIN
+469 LRENFDNILGNAPKDEEIIHNIN
-475 NIIKETIKETTGKDP
+475 KSYVNNFES
-490 IEEMKEI
+490 
-497 TNKTYGNEFNKNM
+497 NM
-510 QLILN
+510 QSILN

>member
-18 NDEEINKS
+18 NDEEIKKS

-99 YQKLFDVMVNKD
+99 YQKLFNIMVNKSNKE
-111 RTRRTIIKDVL
+111 IIINVL
-122 DNIKEHDKD
+122 DDNEY
-131 RVNVIFKNKPW
+131 
-142 NNSFN
+142 SFN

-168 DEISYDAL
+168 DEISYDNV
-176 NPYLVFKSLLSS
+176 NPYLVFKSLLS
-188 IIKDTKEIIKDT
+188 T
-200 KEIKEVKDKDIKDI
+200 KDIND
-214 KDIKNIK
+214 IK

-229 LILNDDNLIFKD
+229 LILNDDKLIFKD

-259 NHYRFN
+259 NRYRFN

-280 TNEFNYIT
+280 TNDFNYIT

-297 LNKVGLKIDDFKH
+297 LNKVGLKIDEFKH

-349 ADVVKILN
+349 LN
-357 KMSESN
+357 VETIIKKMYQSN
-363 LSIQDIINK
+363 LSIQDII
-372 MYIVSLTNKLFVH
+372 YDVSIHVNEITIRDQTIKKLVAYMEH
-385 IWGSTLSISVLNFIP
+385 TILLSISVLNFIP

-435 VGLSNKYII
+435 VGLNNKYII
-444 TMIEQIFKL
+444 TMINQINKL
-453 TKKENI
+453 NKKENI
-459 DLIIKSDETS
+459 DLIIKSDENS
-469 LNDYIN
+469 LKENFN
-475 NIIKETIKETTGKDP
+475 NILGNAPKD
-490 IEEMKEI
+490 EENNPNINKSYVNNFESKMK
-497 TNKTYGNEFNKNM
+497 
-510 QLILN
+510 LLLD

-535 IQNIDNFVKTK
+535 IQNIDKFVKTK

>member
-176 NPYLVFKSLLSS
+176 NPYLVFKSLLS
-188 IIKDTKEIIKDT
+188 T
-200 KEIKEVKDKDIKDI
+200 KDIYD
-214 KDIKNIK
+214 IK

-241 FDYLKEFIKII
+241 FDYLKEFIKLI

-259 NHYRFN
+259 NHYHFN
-265 SSFDISIQTFIDSFV
+265 SSFNISIQTFIDSFV

-357 KMSESN
+357 KMSELN

-372 MYIVSLTNKLFVH
+372 MYIVSYTNNLFVY
-385 IWGSTLSISVLNFIP
+385 IWGSSTLFIPVLNFIP

-444 TMIEQIFKL
+444 TMIDQIFKL

-490 IEEMKEI
+490 FVEI
-497 TNKTYGNEFNKNM
+497 TEITKKTYGNEFNKNM

-535 IQNIDNFVKTK
+535 IQNIDKFVKTK

>member
-58 DSVDENDAIN
+58 DSVDEDDAIN

-168 DEISYDAL
+168 DEISYDNL
-176 NPYLVFKSLLSS
+176 NPYLVFKSLLS
-188 IIKDTKEIIKDT
+188 T
-200 KEIKEVKDKDIKDI
+200 KDIYD
-214 KDIKNIK
+214 IK

-297 LNKVGLKIDDFKH
+297 LNKVGLKIDEFKH

-349 ADVVKILN
+349 ADVN
-357 KMSESN
+357 KLIESK
-363 LSIQDIINK
+363 LSIQYIIK
-372 MYIVSLTNKLFVH
+372 QVTILSEGQLIVH
-385 IWGSTLSISVLNFIP
+385 INNENKILLLDFIP

-415 KNNIIDQFII
+415 KNNMIDQFII
-425 FNDVS
+425 LNDVS
-430 LYDSN
+430 QYDN
-435 VGLSNKYII
+435 DIGLSNKYII
-444 TMIEQIFKL
+444 NMIERINKL
-453 TKKENI
+453 RINELNNNKDNI
-459 DLIIKSDETS
+459 DLIIKSDDES
-469 LNDYIN
+469 LNKGIIN
-475 NIIKETIKETTGKDP
+475 ITKLVKLGDK
-490 IEEMKEI
+490 IELI
-497 TNKTYGNEFNKNM
+497 TNKRYDNDFESNM

-515 KSDEIKN
+515 KSDEIKI

-535 IQNIDNFVKTK
+535 IQNIDKFVKTK

>member
-18 NDEEINKS
+18 NDEEIKKS

-36 DFNFDINKRDEN
+36 DFNFDIDKRDEN

-99 YQKLFDVMVNKD
+99 YQELFNVMVNKD

-122 DNIKEHDKD
+122 DNIKENDKD
-131 RVNVIFKNKPW
+131 YYNVIFKNKPLK
-142 NNSFN
+142 NSFN

-155 KYGNIPLV
+155 KYSNIPLV

-168 DEISYDAL
+168 DEISYDNV
-176 NPYLVFKSLLSS
+176 NPYLVFKSLLL
-188 IIKDTKEIIKDT
+188 T
-200 KEIKEVKDKDIKDI
+200 KDIND
-214 KDIKNIK
+214 IK

-229 LILNDDNLIFKD
+229 LILNDDNLTFKD

-280 TNEFNYIT
+280 DNNFNYIT

-339 QQILSDNNLI
+339 QQILSDDNLI
-349 ADVVKILN
+349 NSVNFLIVNVMPKL
-357 KMSESN
+357 N

-372 MYIVSLTNKLFVH
+372 MH
-385 IWGSTLSISVLNFIP
+385 IYTSKDSSGKDELVAYMEKPTTLSISLLNYIP

-444 TMIEQIFKL
+444 TMIDKINKL
-453 TKKENI
+453 NKKENI

-469 LNDYIN
+469 LN
-475 NIIKETIKETTGKDP
+475 ETIKNNINDSKILEETIKN
-490 IEEMKEI
+490 I
-497 TNKTYGNEFNKNM
+497 TDKTYPNKFYDNM

-515 KSDEIKN
+515 KSDEIKI

-535 IQNIDNFVKTK
+535 IQNIGSFKK

>member
-18 NDEEINKS
+18 NDEEIKKS

-99 YQKLFDVMVNKD
+99 YQELFNVMVNKD
-111 RTRRTIIKDVL
+111 RTRIQIIKDVL

-131 RVNVIFKNKPW
+131 HVNIKNNPLQD
-142 NNSFN
+142 SFD

-168 DEISYDAL
+168 DEISYDNV
-176 NPYLVFKSLLSS
+176 NPYLVFKSLWSS
-188 IIKDTKEIIKDT
+188 IIKDTKEI
-200 KEIKEVKDKDIKDI
+200 I

-229 LILNDDNLIFKD
+229 LILNDDKLIFKD
-241 FDYLKEFIKII
+241 FDYLKNFISLI
-252 SKHTNNL
+252 SSKTNNL

-280 TNEFNYIT
+280 TNDFNYIT

-357 KMSESN
+357 KMSELN
-363 LSIQDIINK
+363 LSIQNIINN
-372 MYIVSLTNKLFVH
+372 MELFKRELK
-385 IWGSTLSISVLNFIP
+385 IQIDKIFKILALDFIP

-430 LYDSN
+430 LYDSEVELN
-435 VGLSNKYII
+435 NKYILS
-444 TMIEQIFKL
+444 MIDQISKHNL
-453 TKKENI
+453 NKNENI
-459 DLIIKSDETS
+459 DLIIKSDEDS
-469 LNDYIN
+469 LNTNFEKYYLTGISNKDDKTKSKIKTSYTN
-475 NIIKETIKETTGKDP
+475 NFYD
-490 IEEMKEI
+490 
-497 TNKTYGNEFNKNM
+497 NM

-515 KSDEIKN
+515 KSDEIKI

-535 IQNIDNFVKTK
+535 IQNIDKFVKTK

>member
-18 NDEEINKS
+18 NDEEIKKS

-99 YQKLFDVMVNKD
+99 YQELFNVMVNKD
-111 RTRRTIIKDVL
+111 RTRRTIIKDVI
-122 DNIKEHDKD
+122 DNIKENDKD
-131 RVNVIFKNKPW
+131 YYNVIFKNKPLKD
-142 NNSFN
+142 SFG

-168 DEISYDAL
+168 DEISYDNV
-176 NPYLVFKSLLSS
+176 NPYLVFKSLLL
-188 IIKDTKEIIKDT
+188 T
-200 KEIKEVKDKDIKDI
+200 KDIND
-214 KDIKNIK
+214 IK

-229 LILNDDNLIFKD
+229 LILNDDNLTFKD

-280 TNEFNYIT
+280 NKDFNYIT

-297 LNKVGLKIDDFKH
+297 LNKVGLKIDEFKH

-339 QQILSDNNLI
+339 QQILSDDNLI
-349 ADVVKILN
+349 NSVNFLIVNVMPKL
-357 KMSESN
+357 N

-372 MYIVSLTNKLFVH
+372 MH
-385 IWGSTLSISVLNFIP
+385 IYTSKDSSGKDELVAYMEKPTTLSISLLNYIP

-444 TMIEQIFKL
+444 TMIDKINKL
-453 TKKENI
+453 NKKENI

-469 LNDYIN
+469 LN
-475 NIIKETIKETTGKDP
+475 ETIKNNINDSKILEETIKN
-490 IEEMKEI
+490 I
-497 TNKTYGNEFNKNM
+497 TDKTYPNKFYDNM

-535 IQNIDNFVKTK
+535 IQNIGSFKK